1 MLILRPKGS
10 SSARS
15 NAIVRGDKERLR
27 WYLSSVLKVSVQG
40 LCTVFALLNV
50 AGWFRRR
57 RALRFR
63 AWEHS
68 FLYFTEPNGFGY
80 SRARKFYRVER
91 PPTKPAKHS
100 HKHAKR
106 AANRSESI

>member
-1 MLILRPKGS
+1 MLTLRPKGS
-10 SSARS
+10 SSAHS
-15 NAIVRGDKERLR
+15 NAIVSGDKERLR
-27 WYLSSVLKVSVQG
+27 WYLSSVLKVSVQV

-68 FLYFTEPNGFGY
+68 FLYFTSLMALATRVRE
-80 SRARKFYRVER
+80 SSTEWSARRLNPQSTLINTAIGRK
-91 PPTKPAKHS
+91 
-100 HKHAKR
+100 
-106 AANRSESI
+106 